1 MRLRI
6 LNGMQWDQ
14 LILHVTCIQ
23 IQKRNYIIILTLYIL
38 LHFLAALC
46 FNTAKSFS
54 CSFCINKTRHCQ
66 YRVVYPSFCSVL
78 PGVFQRKEN
87 LWLRWRYPDE
97 PHCSS
102 WSKQP
107 VAFGLICRFF
117 WQGSL
122 VSARFLQKHHLHSG

>member
-6 LNGMQWDQ
+6 LNDMQWNQLQ

-23 IQKRNYIIILTLYIL
+23 IQKETTYLNAIILLN
-38 LHFLAALC
+38 FLAALC
-46 FNTAKSFS
+46 FNTANSFS

-87 LWLRWRYPDE
+87 LWLRWHYPDE
-97 PHCSS
+97 HHCSS

-122 VSARFLQKHHLHSG
+122 VSARFLQNHHLHSG